1 MAACDVKEEYGDKI
15 KIISVLHNGNRSY
28 YNRACIYRRYID
40 RYVGVAHEMIEEMIK
55 RGVDREKICSTTLPF
70 KCEENL
76 ERNYTL
82 NPSSPI
88 QIGYAGRLDRIKNG
102 QKRMDLLMNVIFEL
116 VNKKIKFHMTF
127 AGDGPAKESM
137 EEIINKKNIQSY
149 VTFLGKIKRKNIS
162 EFWQKMDIGI
172 NMSDYEGRS
181 ISMLEMMANGTV
193 PVLTNVSG
201 VREDIINN
209 INGYIIPLGDVN
221 TAVNK
226 IEYLYNHRNKL
237 VEMGEKAHYDM
248 TEKSDREKHYNFWM
262 QIFDELGYH
271 KNEAAI

>member
-1 MAACDVKEEYGDKI
+1 MSVKQE
-15 KIISVLHNGNRSY
+15 
-28 YNRACIYRRYID
+28 
-40 RYVGVAHEMIEEMIK
+40 
-55 RGVDREKICSTTLPF
+55 
-70 KCEENL
+70 
-76 ERNYTL
+76 
-82 NPSSPI
+82 
-88 QIGYAGRLDRIKNG
+88 RLDMILHREISNIL
-102 QKRMDLLMNVIFEL
+102 QFDLKDPKLGFVTVTDVHCTKDL
-116 VNKKIKFHMTF
+116 SV
-127 AGDGPAKESM
+127 AKV
-137 EEIINKKNIQSY
+137 Y